1 MKTTQQEKCGV
12 LSAIEPTS
20 AEALIKALK
29 DEAYT
34 KPIIYW
40 LDMLFNEE
48 RNIGTC
54 YQPQKVRLIYAMP
67 NAVQI
72 MQTIMQRYFDSA
84 RTHQDAAR
92 TRYALY
98 RLASACEAGDL
109 YSIGI
114 IWSRTRSGK
123 IKADITEQT
132 SSAYRHFTYT
142 EDSFD
147 DRRAEIDFIIERYIQ
162 DSDALL
168 RYSLRRLDTIPPD
181 ILTDST
187 EKPTL
192 SGLCGYF
199 NDNGEQV
206 IATGFDHRGMDLT
219 IRRINIKH

>member
-1 MKTTQQEKCGV
+1 MKTTQYKNNRE
-12 LSAIEPTS
+12 LSANEPTS

-29 DEAYT
+29 CESYT
-34 KPIIYW
+34 RPITFW
-40 LDMLFNEE
+40 LDVLFNEQ
-48 RNIGTC
+48 RDIGTC
-54 YQPQKVRLIYAMP
+54 YQPKKVRLIYAMP
-67 NAVQI
+67 NAMSI
-72 MQTIMQRYFDSA
+72 MQTIMQRYFDSE

-92 TRYALY
+92 TRKALY
-98 RLASACEAGDL
+98 RLASACRAGDL
-109 YSIGI
+109 YTIGI

-132 SSAYRHFTYT
+132 STAYRHFTYT
-142 EDSFD
+142 EAASD
-147 DRRAEIDFIIERYIQ
+147 DRRAEIDFIIERYMQ

-168 RYSLRRLDTIPPD
+168 RYALRKLDTIPTD

-199 NDNGEQV
+199 YDNGEQL

-219 IRRINIKH
+219 IRRINFKH